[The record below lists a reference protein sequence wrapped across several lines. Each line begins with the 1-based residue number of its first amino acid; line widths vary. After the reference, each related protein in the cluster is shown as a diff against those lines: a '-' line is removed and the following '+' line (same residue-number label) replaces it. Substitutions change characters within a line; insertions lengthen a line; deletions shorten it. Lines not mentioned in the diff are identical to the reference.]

1 MKHSAVALALFFA
14 VALSAL
20 SAHADDILHV
30 GKAVPPDFGFTVAN
44 VGVEAGIFAKHG
56 LTVDPI
62 DFGGAPKMHQAM
74 IAGSVDIGLSGGPDL
89 AVIAKGAPELA
100 IAVLANEPRGLEV
113 YARTGS
119 GIDTVND
126 LKGRKVGVSAEGSL
140 SAWLVLQLAH
150 QQGWPANSVDLIA
163 LGAPTAIAAA
173 LRTDQIDAMFIDL
186 TMASQLDTQ
195 HVGKAI
201 VNFGDVVKNFHI
213 ELIFATLDAIQH
225 KPDAVRRFIAGWF
238 DTLAWM
244 RTHKDETVKILVP
257 FTHADPVALAGIYDQ
272 LMPTLSTDGRFDSKA
287 LAVLGQS
294 LVDLKLVESLPAMS
308 TLYTE
313 AFLPPRPASDRPKP

>member
-1 MKHSAVALALFFA
+1 MKRLAFVFSFALAC
-14 VALSAL
+14 SAL
-20 SAHADDILHV
+20 NAQADDVLHV

-44 VGVEAGIFAKHG
+44 VGVAAGTFAKHG
-56 LTVDPI
+56 LQVDPI

-113 YARTGS
+113 YARDGS
-119 GIDTVND
+119 GIATIQD

-150 QQGWPANSVDLIA
+150 QQGWPPNAVDLIA

-173 LRTDQIDAMFIDL
+173 LRTGQIDAMFIDL
-186 TMASQLDTQ
+186 TLASQLDTQ

-213 ELIFATLDAIQH
+213 EVIFATLDAIQH
-225 KPDAVRRFIAGWF
+225 RPDAVRRFVAGWF

-244 RTHKDETVKILVP
+244 RTHKDETVEILVP

-272 LMPTLSTDGRFDSKA
+272 LMPTFSKDGRFDPKA

-294 LVDLKLVESLPAMS
+294 LVDLKLVEAMPAMS
-308 TLYTE
+308 TFYTE
-313 AFLPPRPASDRPKP
+313 AFLPENPDR